1 MRRKLFHST
10 RMEAER
16 SSPHQIITATKGE
29 ICWNFC
35 RLENNKTQTHF
46 SRRRVDGI
54 FFFFFSLEI
63 IIFLGFNEKYWPLW
77 LLERN
82 HNNNKKKITLL
93 RALVREREEAC
104 FAPPMALIGGTQR
117 VKTPQNLTP
126 KTLHCHFPP
135 STPTSYKCLFFVCY
149 YFLLFIKS
157 RKERNEQL
165 VP

>member
-1 MRRKLFHST
+1 MEMRRKLFHST

-82 HNNNKKKITLL
+82 HNNNKKNN
-93 RALVREREEAC
+93 
-104 FAPPMALIGGTQR
+104 APPGAGAGAGRSLFRTTNGVNR
-117 VKTPQNLTP
+117 RD
-126 KTLHCHFPP
+126 
-135 STPTSYKCLFFVCY
+135 PTG
-149 YFLLFIKS
+149 
-157 RKERNEQL
+157 
-165 VP
+165 